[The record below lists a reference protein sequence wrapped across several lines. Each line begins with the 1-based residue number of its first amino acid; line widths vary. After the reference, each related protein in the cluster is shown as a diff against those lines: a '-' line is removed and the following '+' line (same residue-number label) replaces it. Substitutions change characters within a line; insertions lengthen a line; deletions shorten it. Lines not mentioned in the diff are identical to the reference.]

1 MHFLLAT
8 DKLKTD
14 SKLCFDCS
22 FSLCGAVEVARGRRE
37 THRDGVSAFSSAE
50 RMQGFSSKRSNSEG
64 EASKAVYSPA
74 LHRDADFLERR

>member
-1 MHFLLAT
+1 M
-8 DKLKTD
+8 
-14 SKLCFDCS
+14 
-22 FSLCGAVEVARGRRE
+22 ARGRRE
-37 THRDGVSAFSSAE
+37 THRNGVSAFSSAE